1 MAQAGLNIGQAMA
14 DVAAIA
20 ILQHRAAQD
29 AQVLNDQL
37 NHALNTR
44 ILIEQAKGMV
54 AERRR
59 MTCTKPSPAC
69 VATPAPTTCAWP
81 TSPATSP
88 KVDSTRRCCHEPDPV
103 RLRQTG

>member
-20 ILQHRAAQD
+20 VLQHRATQD

-44 ILIEQAKGMV
+44 IVIEQAKGMV

-59 MTCTKPSPAC
+59 IDMHEAFATVRRYARTNNLRLADVARVVTEGRLDTTLPAMNL
-69 VATPAPTTCAWP
+69 TQ
-81 TSPATSP
+81 S
-88 KVDSTRRCCHEPDPV
+88 
-103 RLRQTG
+103 G